1 MASRNKQIASK
12 NSLFNTK
19 LLSIRSISDVFQTKE
34 EKLFGNKSFLEI
46 ILGIIK
52 RTQSDV
58 LTNIKSNKSNETISN
73 SRIKKIL
80 KSLKKDLVQIN
91 IEELKKVQLQ
101 ENILEEKKKKIKE
114 IVFNENP
121 SNICALKSDEENF
134 ESNKESVLFE
144 STKDDPRKEISQ
156 LKILNFKMLN
166 EITKVDNLYKRFAF
180 EKEYYKVS
188 HIPDEHRK
196 ITIYIKQNENQ
207 MVNKILHN
215 KLMTRRK
222 IFIRK
227 ANMKNNQDICI
238 NCIKFKISKFKKD
251 MHDIYQY
258 YNEQILSEEEKS
270 YLETI
275 ANDNKQN
282 DNIDNIDNNINNNDD
297 DEISINDNNIDI
309 NKGKN
314 KDESDSIDKNSSNKD
329 SSNNEE
335 TCCNSVDKYRIDVK

>member
-58 LTNIKSNKSNETISN
+58 LTNIKSNKSNETFSN
-73 SRIKKIL
+73 SGIKKIL
-80 KSLKKDLVQIN
+80 KSLKKDLIQIN

-101 ENILEEKKKKIKE
+101 ENILEEKKKIIKE

>member
-1 MASRNKQIASK
+1 MASRNKKISSK
-12 NSLFNTK
+12 NSRFNTK
-19 LLSIRSISDVFQTKE
+19 LISIRAINDFFQTKE

-58 LTNIKSNKSNETISN
+58 LTNIKNNKSKITFS
-73 SRIKKIL
+73 SSGIKQML

-114 IVFNENP
+114 IIFNENSSKECFP
-121 SNICALKSDEENF
+121 NSGEENF
-134 ESNKESVLFE
+134 ESNKESVLYA
-144 STKDDPRKEISQ
+144 STEDDPRKEIYQ

-166 EITKVDNLYKRFAF
+166 EINKVDNLYKRFAF
-180 EKEYYKVS
+180 EKDYYKIS
-188 HIPDEHRK
+188 HIPDECR
-196 ITIYIKQNENQ
+196 ITTIYINHNEKE

-238 NCIKFKISKFKKD
+238 NFIKYKISKFKKD

-282 DNIDNIDNNINNNDD
+282 DNIDNIDNNIDNNDD

-329 SSNNEE
+329 STNNEE
-335 TCCNSVDKYRIDVK
+335 TCCNSVEKYRIDAK

>member
-1 MASRNKQIASK
+1 MASRNKKIS
-12 NSLFNTK
+12 FNTK
-19 LLSIRSISDVFQTKE
+19 LISIRAIYDFFQTKE
-34 EKLFGNKSFLEI
+34 EILFGNKSFLEI

-58 LTNIKSNKSNETISN
+58 LTNIKSKKTNVTFSS
-73 SRIKKIL
+73 SGIKQML

-114 IVFNENP
+114 IIFNENSSKKCFP
-121 SNICALKSDEENF
+121 NPDEENL

-144 STKDDPRKEISQ
+144 STEDDPRKEIYQ

-166 EITKVDNLYKRFAF
+166 EINKVDNLYKRFAF
-180 EKEYYKVS
+180 EKDYYKIS
-188 HIPDEHRK
+188 HIPDERR
-196 ITIYIKQNENQ
+196 ITTIYIKHNENE

-238 NCIKFKISKFKKD
+238 NFIKYKISKFKKD
-251 MHDIYQY
+251 MRDLYQY

-282 DNIDNIDNNINNNDD
+282 DNIDNIDNNIDNNDD

-329 SSNNEE
+329 STNNEE
-335 TCCNSVDKYRIDVK
+335 TCCNSVEKYRIDVK